1 MQACDDFNNSGLRF
15 ICVVNTKTR
24 GFCMDKF
31 SEVELSRRGLWKG
44 YFYLDKKKK
53 LDKFAFVWVGRERWY
68 FISNTSYLKPVMIYE
83 RYRLR

>member
-1 MQACDDFNNSGLRF
+1 
-15 ICVVNTKTR
+15 
-24 GFCMDKF
+24 MDKF